1 VTIRHFIQAIKT
13 NAKLG
18 WDQEGNWAPPLLYL
32 LFALIAPISGVL
44 MLVFMYLVV
53 KKDTSDPSFLAF
65 LLAGSAMFLYIR
77 TIFSGSGYAVIDD
90 REHYKI
96 LRYTYIVPVP
106 FPIQIV
112 GRVSV
117 KLMISIVGMIATISV
132 GKIFLG
138 IPFRPDGI
146 LWGQFA
152 GSLGLGLIGLY
163 GMGWMLASVML
174 LLDRMGWVWAE
185 GVSGILFLAGGAIIP
200 LSMLPWPMVWLGK
213 ILPMTYW
220 ADLWR
225 ISLYGDL
232 PVLAQPN
239 LSVPQLWTWLITLTI
254 IWFVVSLIWYSI
266 CDRLARKLGRIE
278 LESFY

>member
-1 VTIRHFIQAIKT
+1 MNTAHIIQALRA

-18 WDQEGNWAPPLLYL
+18 WNQEGNWAPPLLYL

-53 KKDTSDPSFLAF
+53 KKDSTDPGFLAF
-65 LLAGSAMFLYIR
+65 LLAGSAMFLYVR
-77 TIFSGSGYAVIDD
+77 TIFSGAANAVIED

-106 FPIQIV
+106 FPVQIF
-112 GRVSV
+112 GRIAV
-117 KLMISIVGMIATISV
+117 KLMISLVGMVATISV

-146 LWGQFA
+146 HWVQFA
-152 GSLGLGLIGLY
+152 GSLGFGLIGLFA
-163 GMGWMLASVML
+163 MGLMLESMML
-174 LLDRMGWVWAE
+174 LVDRMGWVWSE
-185 GVSGILFLAGGAIIP
+185 GISGIFFLAGGAIIP
-200 LSMLPWPMVWLGK
+200 LSMLPSPMMWLGK

-225 ISLYGDL
+225 TSLYGDL
-232 PVLAQPN
+232 SVLAQPQ
-239 LSVPQLWTWLITLTI
+239 LSISLMWTGLIITTI
-254 IWFVVSLIWYSI
+254 SWFVLSIIVYQI
-266 CDRLARKLGRIE
+266 CDYLARKLGRIE
-278 LESFY
+278 LETFY

>member
-1 VTIRHFIQAIKT
+1 MTIRHFIQAIKT

-232 PVLAQPN
+232 PVLPQPN

>member
-1 VTIRHFIQAIKT
+1 MTIRHFIQAIKT